1 METPPA
7 VRTVTPR
14 VSRRAWADPAV
25 RTWWLLAVAVALAV
39 AAYAASQ
46 GVERAT
52 EIRLIRDGV
61 PVQATVMGNSQKA
74 TPGMAIVAD
83 QEDVTVEFPWKG
95 SPARPLGH
103 LTRNATIGEVV
114 SLHVDPAD
122 VTQLDGPD
130 RADAAAD
137 AAVRR
142 RGDPAGR
149 AGAVRRRVG
158 HPPAGAQDVRGRHAG
173 RGDGRR
179 PGAVAGRADELRRP
193 VQRQRLGRPDDPHRV
208 RAAAGRAAAAD
219 QGRWGRRDRPA
230 PAGGG
235 RSRRLGSNEVRGQRS
250 EVRGQRSELSD
261 ALASTAGQVRLER
274 RYCQPADS
282 DL

>member
-52 EIRLIRDGV
+52 ENRLIRDGV

-122 VTQLDGPD
+122 VTQWTD
-130 RADAAAD
+130 RTEPTPLLTRLFVGVAILPVVPVLF
-137 AAVRR
+137 AV
-142 RGDPAGR
+142 AW
-149 AGAVRRRVG
+149 VIRRRVLKTYAAG
-158 HPPAGAQDVRGRHAG
+158 TPAVATVAG
-173 RGDGRR
+173 RGQSPVAPMSYAVRCSVNDSADRTIHTVFVPRRAVPRPPIKGDGID
-179 PGAVAGRADELRRP
+179 VI
-193 VQRQRLGRPDDPHRV
+193 V
-208 RAAAGRAAAAD
+208 
-219 QGRWGRRDRPA
+219 

-235 RSRRLGSNEVRGQRS
+235 RPVAAAWFE
-250 EVRGQRSELSD
+250 
-261 ALASTAGQVRLER
+261 
-274 RYCQPADS
+274 
-282 DL
+282 